1 MTGDL
6 TTTGHQPPT
15 LDTGIAQHGEPAPLT
30 IHHTDGLGTTP
41 AMTGHHTADTTI
53 HTADTTPAPTTG
65 HTEPPE
71 AMSAHSVT
79 PPPPI
84 SEREVN
90 TVNWSPI

>member
-6 TTTGHQPPT
+6 TTTGHQPT
-15 LDTGIAQHGEPAPLT
+15 TQDTGTTQPGDTAILT
-30 IHHTDGLGTTP
+30 HHPTDGLGTTP
-41 AMTGHHTADTTI
+41 PTTGHTTADTTI
-53 HTADTTPAPTTG
+53 HTADTTPASTTG

-71 AMSAHSVT
+71 PMSAHSVT